1 LIKVKKRYWTKEGG
15 KNIIDSKKQ
24 TDFLFDNIQISNL
37 QWICLDK
44 RLIEEEIRMKLKWIV
59 GLGVIFLASL
69 VSAEENLILKDQKD
83 RVSYSYGVDTGAK
96 LKNMP
101 VTVDLDLFIKGV
113 KDRLSG
119 TELLMTEKE
128 ISETLMG
135 LQKEITAK
143 SEEEKKALGQK
154 NKKEGEAF
162 LAENK
167 KKEGV
172 ITLPSGLQYKVLK
185 EGTGKTPTD
194 TNWVRMNL
202 RGTLVDGTVFED
214 TNKSFGQPVSFA
226 VKGMFPGW
234 AEALKLMKEGAKW
247 QLFIPPD
254 LAFGER
260 GAGTLIGP
268 NATLI
273 LEVELI
279 SVQEK
284 R

>member
-1 LIKVKKRYWTKEGG
+1 MREVTK
-15 KNIIDSKKQ
+15 
-24 TDFLFDNIQISNL
+24 
-37 QWICLDK
+37 
-44 RLIEEEIRMKLKWIV
+44 MKFKWIAV
-59 GLGVIFLASL
+59 LGVLFFTSM
-69 VSAEENLILKDQKD
+69 VGAEENIILKDQKD
-83 RVSYSYGVDTGAK
+83 RISYSYGVDTGTK
-96 LKNMP
+96 LKNLP
-101 VTVDLDLFIKGV
+101 VSVDLELFIKGV
-113 KDRLSG
+113 KDGLSG
-119 TELLMTEKE
+119 TKLLMTEKE
-128 ISETLMG
+128 ISEALMG

-143 SEEEKKALGQK
+143 SEEEKKAVAQK

-194 TNWVRMNL
+194 TNWVRINF

-214 TNKSFGQPVSFA
+214 TYKSFGQPVAFA
-226 VKGMFPGW
+226 VKGMIPGW
-234 AEALKLMKEGAKW
+234 AEASKLMKEGAKW
-247 QLFIPPD
+247 QIFIPPD

-273 LEVELI
+273 IEVELI

>member
-1 LIKVKKRYWTKEGG
+1 
-15 KNIIDSKKQ
+15 
-24 TDFLFDNIQISNL
+24 
-37 QWICLDK
+37 
-44 RLIEEEIRMKLKWIV
+44 MKFKWIAV
-59 GLGVIFLASL
+59 LGILFIASP

-83 RVSYSYGVDTGAK
+83 RISYSYGVDTAIK

-101 VTVDLDLFIKGV
+101 VNVDLDLFIMGI
-113 KDRLSG
+113 KDGLSG
-119 TELLMTEKE
+119 AKLLLTEQE
-128 ISETLMG
+128 IRETLIS

-143 SEEEKKALGQK
+143 AEEKKKALAEK

-162 LAENK
+162 LDENK

-194 TNWVRMNL
+194 TNWVTIHF
-202 RGTLVDGTVFED
+202 RGTLIDGTEFED
-214 TNKSFGQPVSFA
+214 TYKSFSQPVAFA
-226 VKGMFPGW
+226 VKGLVPGW
-234 AEALKLMKEGAKW
+234 AEGLKLMKEGAKW

-268 NATLI
+268 NATLMI
-273 LEVELI
+273 EVELV

>member
-1 LIKVKKRYWTKEGG
+1 
-15 KNIIDSKKQ
+15 
-24 TDFLFDNIQISNL
+24 
-37 QWICLDK
+37 
-44 RLIEEEIRMKLKWIV
+44 MKLKWIAA
-59 GLGVIFLASL
+59 LGVLFFASL
-69 VSAEENLILKDQKD
+69 VSAEENLILKDQKG
-83 RVSYSYGVDTGAK
+83 RISYSYGVDTAAK

-101 VTVDLDLFIKGV
+101 MSVDLNLFILGI
-113 KDRLSG
+113 KDGLSG
-119 TELLMTEKE
+119 GILLMTEQE
-128 ISETLMG
+128 IRETLMV
-135 LQKEITAK
+135 LQREITAK
-143 SEEEKKALGQK
+143 SEEQKKALTEK

-194 TNWVRMNL
+194 TDWVKIHF
-202 RGTLVDGTVFED
+202 RGTLIEGTVFED
-214 TNKSFGQPVSFA
+214 TLKSFGQPVAFA
-226 VKGMFPGW
+226 LKGMIPGW

-254 LAFGER
+254 LAFAER

-279 SVQEK
+279 SVQDK

>member
-1 LIKVKKRYWTKEGG
+1 MKFTLIA
-15 KNIIDSKKQ
+15 
-24 TDFLFDNIQISNL
+24 
-37 QWICLDK
+37 
-44 RLIEEEIRMKLKWIV
+44 
-59 GLGVIFLASL
+59 GLGVLFFASL

-83 RVSYSYGVDTGAK
+83 KISYSYGVDTAAK

-101 VTVDLDLFIKGV
+101 TSVDLDLFILGI
-113 KDRLSG
+113 KDGLSG
-119 TELLMTEKE
+119 GKRLMTDQE
-128 ISETLMG
+128 IRETLMG

-143 SEEEKKALGQK
+143 SEEQKKTLAEK

-172 ITLPSGLQYKVLK
+172 ITLASGLQYKVFK
-185 EGTGKTPTD
+185 EGTGKTPSD
-194 TNWVRMNL
+194 ENWVKIHF

-214 TNKSFGQPVSFA
+214 TYKSFGQPVAFA
-226 VKGMFPGW
+226 VKGMIPGW

-254 LAFGER
+254 LAMGER
-260 GAGTLIGP
+260 GSGTLIGP

-273 LEVELI
+273 IEVELI
-279 SVQEK
+279 SIQDK

>member
-1 LIKVKKRYWTKEGG
+1 MKFKWVPVLAV
-15 KNIIDSKKQ
+15 
-24 TDFLFDNIQISNL
+24 LF
-37 QWICLDK
+37 
-44 RLIEEEIRMKLKWIV
+44 
-59 GLGVIFLASL
+59 FTSL
-69 VSAEENLILKDQKD
+69 VGAEENLILKDQKD
-83 RVSYSYGVDTGAK
+83 MISYSYGVDTGTK
-96 LKNMP
+96 LKNLP
-101 VTVDLDLFIKGV
+101 VSVDLDVFILGI
-113 KDRLSG
+113 KDGLAG
-119 TELLMTEKE
+119 GKLLMTEQK
-128 ISETLMG
+128 IRETLMA

-143 SEEEKKALGQK
+143 SEEEKKALAGK
-154 NKKEGEAF
+154 NRKEGEAF

-194 TNWVRMNL
+194 TNWVLVNF
-202 RGTLVDGTVFED
+202 RGTLVDETVFED
-214 TNKSFGQPVSFA
+214 TNKSFGQPVLFA

-234 AEALKLMKEGAKW
+234 AEGLKLMKEGAKW

-254 LAFGER
+254 LAFAER

-273 LEVELI
+273 IEVELI